1 MKQGK
6 IPLYESTS
14 KQRTSAAITVYQQRA
29 SIAERRKNRL
39 PKGLSELKYEDVAK
53 TLEAESIHIRTITA
67 PEGLTALE
75 RHGGY
80 NYTTD
85 TEALVSN
92 YAGKPVKN

>member
-1 MKQGK
+1 MKQEK

-14 KQRTSAAITVYQQRA
+14 KQHTSAAITVYQQRA
-29 SIAERRKNRL
+29 LIADRRKIRL
-39 PKGLSELKYEDVAK
+39 PKGLTELKYEDLAK
-53 TLEAESIHIRTITA
+53 TLEAESIHIRSITA
-67 PEGLTALE
+67 PEGLTALD

-85 TEALVSN
+85 IEALVSN